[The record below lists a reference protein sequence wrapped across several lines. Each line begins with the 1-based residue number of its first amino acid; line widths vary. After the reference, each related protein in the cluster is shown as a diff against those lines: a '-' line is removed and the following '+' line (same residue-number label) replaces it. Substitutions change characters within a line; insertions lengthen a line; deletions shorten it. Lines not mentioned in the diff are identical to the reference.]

1 MRMQGSLSDMPTHSA
16 KTAVKAFMGWAM
28 LQSGFRQQK
37 YADKGIVVAFHRVND
52 SGDSSGLTVSS
63 EMFEKFCRF
72 FARYFEVVPLSK
84 FVERLEKK
92 KPVGGMLAITFDDG
106 YRDNYEVA
114 APILQQLD
122 LPATFF
128 VTTGFIETETVPFW
142 DKEAGVAFPWMDW
155 EQVASLHRQGFEI
168 GAHTRHHVDLGAIT
182 GDAARQE
189 IHGSRFDLESKL
201 GTTVDL
207 FAYPFG
213 RADQLTAQ
221 NRVTVAEGGFRCCC
235 SCFGGMNTPATDP
248 FSLQRVAISNWFESP
263 FQFAFELASN
273 RL

>member
-1 MRMQGSLSDMPTHSA
+1 MRSQNARTLTR
-16 KTAVKAFMGWAM
+16 TALGWGM
-28 LQSGFRQQK
+28 LQLGLHK
-37 YADKGIVVAFHRVND
+37 KTCVDNGIVVAFHRVNA
-52 SGDSSGLTVSS
+52 SGDSSGLTVSPVL
-63 EMFEKFCRF
+63 FERFCRL
-72 FARYFEVVPLSK
+72 FAQYFEVVPLSK

-92 KPVGGMLAITFDDG
+92 QPVGGMLAITFDDG

-114 APILQQLD
+114 APILQQLG

-142 DKEAGVAFPWMDW
+142 DKAAGVAFPWMDW

-168 GAHTRHHVDLGAIT
+168 GAHTRHHVDLGVIA

-201 GTTVDL
+201 GTKVDL

-235 SCFGGMNTPATDP
+235 SCFGGMNTRATDP
-248 FSLQRVAISNWFESP
+248 FALQRVAVSNWFGSP